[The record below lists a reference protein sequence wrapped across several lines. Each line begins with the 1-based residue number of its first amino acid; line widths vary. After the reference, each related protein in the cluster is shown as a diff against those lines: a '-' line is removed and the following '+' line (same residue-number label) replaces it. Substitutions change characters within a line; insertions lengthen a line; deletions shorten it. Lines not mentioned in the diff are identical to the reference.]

1 MYRKKADTKLKRNLL
16 RVDNSQKYDRVRWP
30 SRDEYR
36 RRKLKEERIRISV
49 RNQSYKLNMLIL
61 TRAPCFQQKVAS

>member
-49 RNQSYKLNMLIL
+49 RKQSYCYLVQGGYLVSM
-61 TRAPCFQQKVAS
+61 CF